1 MADRYLIRDLTAPAG
16 YVTNHFLV
24 LFPFSPSVKAP
35 ENVQKKLAQNEK
47 LRKLKA
53 EAIEKKVKV
62 CFKLSYIPTPLS

>member
-16 YVTNHFLV
+16 YVTESFYTIL
-24 LFPFSPSVKAP
+24 PSIRSVQVP

-62 CFKLSYIPTPLS
+62 CIRYFYV

>member
-16 YVTNHFLV
+16 YVKNKLLQVTSIPLSIQV
-24 LFPFSPSVKAP
+24 P

-53 EAIEKKVKV
+53 EAIENKIKV
-62 CFKLSYIPTPLS
+62 CNL

>member
-16 YVTNHFLV
+16 YVINMCFEMSS
-24 LFPFSPSVKAP
+24 FICSVQVP

-53 EAIEKKVKV
+53 EAIENKVKV
-62 CFKLSYIPTPLS
+62 CES